1 MFLSQSND
9 VSAFV
14 IRNSLKKLKENVLNI
29 FRNWYYF
36 YLFVNKL
43 LLNIQ
48 IIIELFTLKCRRPIH
63 TMKNVDK
70 IYYSKYQTDSEFN
83 YL

>member
-1 MFLSQSND
+1 MFLSQSNY

-14 IRNSLKKLKENVLNI
+14 IRNSIKKLKENVLNI

-63 TMKNVDK
+63 TTKNVDK